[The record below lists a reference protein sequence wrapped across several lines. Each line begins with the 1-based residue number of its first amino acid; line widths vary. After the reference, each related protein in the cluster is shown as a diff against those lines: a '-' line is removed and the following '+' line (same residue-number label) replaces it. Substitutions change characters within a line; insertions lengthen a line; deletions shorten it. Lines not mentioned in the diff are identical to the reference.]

1 MTSTAAPT
9 IVRTT
14 HKFGDYLT
22 NPDRAKLEL
31 PKKMTRPWIVNNAY
45 EQEKLKDFLSGDK
58 PVDTRTVQGH
68 IRETKKRKTDNTN
81 AVNGNKG
88 TKSKTKTNAATTTR
102 AIVKETSERDAMDKV
117 EAETRNDKG
126 KECQDNDA
134 IMEVKQ
140 KELERDIELE
150 QQQMMNLMF
159 NSPTVFTST
168 FVEQNQN
175 VMLPINQNQLVP
187 VMVNSPTGG
196 YYIVHLP
203 LNPLPPPPPPPPCHQ
218 PLFFPFSSCSSSI
231 TSSVSPPSS
240 EDGYMDDSTDD
251 LSSLSEAFEENLE
264 ISDVESE
271 VEDECPIELDEE
283 LNRLVLSIIEED

>member
-81 AVNGNKG
+81 TVNGNKG
-88 TKSKTKTNAATTTR
+88 TKSKVKTSATTTTR

-203 LNPLPPPPPPPPCHQ
+203 LNPLPHPPPPCHQ